1 MELAANFTLN
11 NESLD
16 AQFDISELENFDA
29 IFELYAAGTTWGN
42 ISGTLSNQTDLQ
54 TALDLKANQSELD
67 TTNNTVSNLADTV
80 TDNYNTLNNKIG
92 ANTQSITTINGTL
105 ATFGDIVTYDAD
117 DFATA
122 AQGALADTALQPSD
136 NISELTNNVG
146 YITSSALSGY
156 ATESYVNDGLAT
168 KQDTLSAGANIQI
181 VNNTISATDTT
192 YSAGQG
198 ISIVNG
204 TISNTQTSAEWGN
217 ITGTLSDQT
226 DLQNAL
232 NAKYDASNPDGFIT
246 GIDSTDVTTALGYT
260 PYDASNPD
268 GYTSNVGTVTSVN
281 NVSPDANGNV
291 TITIPSAA
299 TWGSITG
306 TLSDQT
312 DLQNALNDK
321 QNTLTAGS
329 NITISNGTI
338 SATDTIYTLP
348 SATTSTLGGIIVGN
362 NLSIAADGTL
372 SSTDTTYS
380 QGDGIVISG
389 GSISVSTT
397 IASKTDIGTADIT
410 IKENG
415 TAIGTINANATTASY
430 IDISVPTT
438 ATEVGA
444 LPSSTIIGDGAV
456 IFQKNG
462 TALGTITANQTST
475 TTVNYTI
482 PTTASD
488 VGALPDTTTIG
499 DGATTIQVNGTSV
512 GTITANQ
519 TTSGSINISALQNN
533 STDMNGLSI
542 LGYPSSESHATSI
555 GVGSQVSYFST
566 SLGARAAS
574 SYSAIAVGESA
585 RAAGSYSVCMGNS
598 ANALADYSNAIGYQA
613 EVSNSSSSAIQ
624 LGYGTNSTAK
634 SFSVGFYDNSTP
646 TNYQLLDGTTG
657 LIPYQRINSLTET
670 RNSGR
675 LKFWTGTKAQYDAI
689 VTKDANTLYNIT
701 DDTDV
706 TLTLLNALYPIGSI
720 YIGTMANCP
729 LATLG
734 IGTWQ
739 LVATGLLKYSNNV
752 PVKGSGLSLGLTNGT
767 GDFSFSRL
775 GSSSANAYTA
785 IYASETFNQPVGT
798 SVGGSGYSI
807 GASAIGVT
815 TDGTKSGML
824 TDLSS
829 LEISTNVWE
838 RVS

>member
-54 TALDLKANQSELD
+54 AALDLKANQSELD

-105 ATFGDIVTYDAD
+105 ATFGDIVTYDVD
-117 DFATA
+117 DFATS

-136 NISELTNNVG
+136 NISELNNDAG

-156 ATESYVNDGLAT
+156 ATESYVTEGLAT

-217 ITGTLSDQT
+217 IQGTLSDQT

-281 NVSPDANGNV
+281 NVSPDGNGNV
-291 TITIPSAA
+291 TISIPSSA
-299 TWGSITG
+299 TWGNITG

-329 NITISNGTI
+329 NITLSNGTI

-488 VGALPDTTTIG
+488 IGALPDTTTIG

-519 TTSGSINISALQNN
+519 TTSGSINIPVPPAQTVDQTYNASSSNAQSGVAVAEAIASGKEIFIATYGNTSYFDVEDAWSNGKIIICKITVSGHSMQIPLVSFDTGIAVFSMIADTIQHTCVLKKTGNQYFWDYGITTLEN
-533 STDMNGLSI
+533 VSNKVTSISSSSTDI
-542 LGYPSSESHATSI
+542 QYPSAKCVYDALGDKADTADLNGKADVDLSNSIPSSSFATVMNTAGIRTVVETYKNGTEWYRVWSDGWCEQGGYI
-555 GVGSQVSYFST
+555 EQPSATVGYITLLKPYLSTDYRIFGFSYGSGGAVLSVYEGSQT
-566 SLGARAAS
+566 AS
-574 SYSAIAVGESA
+574 SFGLAN
-585 RAAGSYSVCMGNS
+585 RAAGSMYV
-598 ANALADYSNAIGYQA
+598 
-613 EVSNSSSSAIQ
+613 
-624 LGYGTNSTAK
+624 
-634 SFSVGFYDNSTP
+634 F
-646 TNYQLLDGTTG
+646 
-657 LIPYQRINSLTET
+657 
-670 RNSGR
+670 
-675 LKFWTGTKAQYDAI
+675 
-689 VTKDANTLYNIT
+689 
-701 DDTDV
+701 
-706 TLTLLNALYPIGSI
+706 
-720 YIGTMANCP
+720 
-729 LATLG
+729 
-734 IGTWQ
+734 
-739 LVATGLLKYSNNV
+739 
-752 PVKGSGLSLGLTNGT
+752 
-767 GDFSFSRL
+767 
-775 GSSSANAYTA
+775 
-785 IYASETFNQPVGT
+785 YASWYTQ
-798 SVGGSGYSI
+798 GYI
-807 GASAIGVT
+807 
-815 TDGTKSGML
+815 
-824 TDLSS
+824 
-829 LEISTNVWE
+829 
-838 RVS
+838 R

>member
-54 TALDLKANQSELD
+54 AALDLKANQSELD
-67 TTNNTVSNLADTV
+67 TTNNTVSNLADMV

-105 ATFGDIVTYDAD
+105 ATFGDVVTYDAD

-136 NISELTNNVG
+136 NISELYNDAG

-156 ATESYVNDGLAT
+156 ATESYVNDGLAA

-217 ITGTLSDQT
+217 IQGTLSDQI

-232 NAKYDASNPDGFIT
+232 NAKYDASNPSGYITSSALSGYATETWVGNQGYVT

-281 NVSPDANGNV
+281 NVSPDSNGNV
-291 TITIPSAA
+291 TITIPSSA
-299 TWGSITG
+299 TWGNITG

-321 QNTLTAGS
+321 QNTLTAGN
-329 NITISNGTI
+329 NITLSNGTI

-372 SSTDTTYS
+372 SSTNTTYS

-415 TAIGTINANATTASY
+415 TAIGTINANATSASY

-488 VGALPDTTTIG
+488 IGALPDTTTIG
-499 DGATTIQVNGTSV
+499 DGTTTIQVNGTSV

-519 TTSGSINISALQNN
+519 TTSGNINIPVPPAQTVDQTYNAS
-533 STDMNGLSI
+533 STNAQSGVAVAEAIANGKEIFIAEYNVTSYSDISTAYNAGKAIYCKYTSTNHQYFYIPLVQV
-542 LGYPSSESHATSI
+542 TSI
-555 GVGSQVSYFST
+555 SFVFCGT
-566 SLGARAAS
+566 
-574 SYSAIAVGESA
+574 
-585 RAAGSYSVCMGNS
+585 M
-598 ANALADYSNAIGYQA
+598 
-613 EVSNSSSSAIQ
+613 
-624 LGYGTNSTAK
+624 YGTETIRMSRNQLNWSSLERTNLANTNLSNLTSTGNDL
-634 SFSVGFYDNSTP
+634 VNTTLDTNDST
-646 TNYQLLDGTTG
+646 T
-657 LIPYQRINSLTET
+657 
-670 RNSGR
+670 R
-675 LKFWTGTKAQYDAI
+675 LKFWTGTKAEYDAI

-701 DDTDV
+701 DDTDTTALQQLMATKV
-706 TLTLLNALYPIGSI
+706 NLDLANCTVPYLVSRTPNNQGGVVEIWSDGYYVETGEKAADVMTYTLSHTITSCTNLETSTRNNYNITLNVYLSGTTLTVIGLQSNGSQYNSWTGYWRAEG
-720 YIGTMANCP
+720 YI
-729 LATLG
+729 
-734 IGTWQ
+734 Q
-739 LVATGLLKYSNNV
+739 
-752 PVKGSGLSLGLTNGT
+752 
-767 GDFSFSRL
+767 
-775 GSSSANAYTA
+775 
-785 IYASETFNQPVGT
+785 
-798 SVGGSGYSI
+798 
-807 GASAIGVT
+807 
-815 TDGTKSGML
+815 
-824 TDLSS
+824 
-829 LEISTNVWE
+829 
-838 RVS
+838 